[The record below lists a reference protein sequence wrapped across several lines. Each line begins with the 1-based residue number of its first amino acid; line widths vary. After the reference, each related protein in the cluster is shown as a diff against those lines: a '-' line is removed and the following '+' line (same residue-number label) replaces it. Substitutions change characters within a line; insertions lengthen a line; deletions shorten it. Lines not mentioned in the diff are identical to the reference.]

1 MEQIE
6 KIYGSINKVMED
18 IGAVGKNRQNEK
30 QKYMFRG
37 IDDVMNALYPALI
50 KNKVFAVPNVKNKQR
65 EERKSS
71 GGNNIIYTIVEVE
84 YSFFSAEDGSSI
96 EFIVYG
102 EGMDSGD
109 KSMNKAMS
117 AAFKYA
123 CFQLFCIPTEELKD
137 SEIDS
142 FEVKDRIITENE
154 QKELKAACGR
164 TGMNLEKYLAKYK
177 MKLSEMPYTWYCK
190 LMIKLANTD
199 SVVPASTLDGN
210 EFIDDDGD
218 LPFK

>member
-1 MEQIE
+1 MVQKGIVMEQIE

-102 EGMDSGD
+102 E
-109 KSMNKAMS
+109 
-117 AAFKYA
+117 
-123 CFQLFCIPTEELKD
+123 
-137 SEIDS
+137 
-142 FEVKDRIITENE
+142 
-154 QKELKAACGR
+154 
-164 TGMNLEKYLAKYK
+164 
-177 MKLSEMPYTWYCK
+177 
-190 LMIKLANTD
+190 
-199 SVVPASTLDGN
+199 
-210 EFIDDDGD
+210 
-218 LPFK
+218 

>member
-1 MEQIE
+1 MVQKGIVMEQIE

-142 FEVKDRIITENE
+142 FEVKDYQLRLQGKNW
-154 QKELKAACGR
+154 K
-164 TGMNLEKYLAKYK
+164 N
-177 MKLSEMPYTWYCK
+177 
-190 LMIKLANTD
+190 
-199 SVVPASTLDGN
+199 
-210 EFIDDDGD
+210 GD
-218 LPFK
+218 KPVKHRRPVQAYRGQRVG